1 MSTVNSSSLPN
12 NIKKD
17 DHHLAKRGKSK
28 NVFIGP
34 NKPIEGP
41 TFPRLEAETPNADSK
56 SRPNNAKTIVPIIN
70 DSI

>member
-1 MSTVNSSSLPN
+1 MSTVNNSSLPN

-17 DHHLAKRGKSK
+17 AHHLAKRGKSK

-34 NKPIEGP
+34 KEPIDGP

-56 SRPNNAKTIVPIIN
+56 SRPKNAKTIVPIIN